1 MPEPKT
7 KRLESLTQK
16 QRAAATDAT
25 EEENEPVDSATEEAA
40 ERSPFLPPL
49 RTSYGVNQGDQA
61 AQSAREFDA
70 KAKREAGRM
79 TAAGN
84 KKAAEL
90 RDQAKKL
97 RGDE

>member
-1 MPEPKT
+1 MPDPKT
-7 KRLESLTQK
+7 KRLESLSK
-16 QRAAATDAT
+16 KSK
-25 EEENEPVDSATEEAA
+25 PMVDDEAEAYDSPQEEAA

-61 AQSAREFDA
+61 AQSAREFEA
-70 KAKREAGRM
+70 KAKREAGKM
-79 TAAGN
+79 SAAG
-84 KKAAEL
+84 KAKAAEL